1 MNIYFRGETHH
12 VKLQTHK
19 NRALY
24 VQLSFS
30 GSSYDLKI
38 QASQSYF
45 WNNMAQIKG
54 RAVGAGFI
62 INGLQIQY
70 CYQNVILRIELP
82 NHYHYLGIMV
92 FTVNY
97 FICGYDIG
105 IKFLVKFTLS
115 EWSHACMVYNNN
127 CLVWQIV
134 IFGKISC

>member
-1 MNIYFRGETHH
+1 MIENGFFDIENCIFESNSAETDSQFENWFSKTKSNDVIDFVRGRGGGMNIYFRGETHH

-70 CYQNVILRIELP
+70 CYQNVIFADR
-82 NHYHYLGIMV
+82 V
-92 FTVNY
+92 
-97 FICGYDIG
+97 
-105 IKFLVKFTLS
+105 
-115 EWSHACMVYNNN
+115 A
-127 CLVWQIV
+127 
-134 IFGKISC
+134 